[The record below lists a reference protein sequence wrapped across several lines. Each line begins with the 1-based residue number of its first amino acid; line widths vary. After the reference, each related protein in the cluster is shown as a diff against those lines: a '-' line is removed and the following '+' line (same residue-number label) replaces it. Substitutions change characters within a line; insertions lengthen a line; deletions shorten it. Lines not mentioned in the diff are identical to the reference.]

1 MRVLLFAGHFIQ
13 YSIELANGLAE
24 AGADVGLVFHEGS
37 GKELVGERWRELLHD
52 RVEFIGKPGK
62 PVMKPWTRS
71 FLKNFAW
78 VKRAVRKFNPDVIH
92 LQDGNDFATLLMI
105 GRTPFPVVVT
115 LHDVVA
121 HPGDEKHRSWKM
133 EFLINKVLLP
143 RARKHNFQFIV
154 HGDRLRA
161 DFVEHW
167 DAPADA
173 VHTVP
178 HGILASFAQPGESLE
193 GVGVGDPPG
202 PALFFGRMQPY
213 KGLEVFVQ
221 ALPKV
226 LAAVPDARIVIAGRG
241 RSLDSV
247 REELMK
253 YPQVELRDQYIQSEE
268 VAELYRQASVN
279 LAPYIEAS
287 QSGVIAAGYAFG
299 VPSIATRV
307 GALPEVVIDGENGLL
322 VEPGDADG
330 FAEALIR
337 YLGDPK
343 LRLKLQEGVRA
354 WANGPLAWSS
364 VAEKSLEV
372 YAQACRK
379 GRQR

>member
-13 YSIELANGLAE
+13 YSIELANGLAD
-24 AGADVGLVFHEGS
+24 AGAEVGLVFHEGS
-37 GKELVGERWRELLHD
+37 GEELVGARWRELLHEG
-52 RVEFIGKPGK
+52 VEFIAKPGK

-71 FLKNFAW
+71 FMKNFAW
-78 VKRAVRKFNPDVIH
+78 VKRAVRRFNPDVIH

-105 GRTPFPVVVT
+105 WRTRFPVIVT
-115 LHDVVA
+115 MHDVVA
-121 HPGDEKHRSWKM
+121 HPGDEHHLSWKM
-133 EFLINKVLLP
+133 KFLINKVLLP
-143 RARKHNFQFIV
+143 RARKKNFQCIV
-154 HGDRLRA
+154 HGDQLRKDLIEHF
-161 DFVEHW
+161 DF
-167 DAPADA
+167 PADA
-173 VHTVP
+173 VHSVP
-178 HGILASFAQPGESLE
+178 HGILAGFVQPGESLE

-226 LAAVPDARIVIAGRG
+226 LAAVPDAKIVIAGRG
-241 RSLDSV
+241 PSLDGV
-247 REELMK
+247 REELLK
-253 YPQVELRDQYIQSEE
+253 YPQVELRDEYIQSEE

-322 VEPGDADG
+322 VEPGDPDAFAD
-330 FAEALIR
+330 ALIR
-337 YLGDPK
+337 YLGDLE
-343 LRLKLQEGVRA
+343 LRLHLQKGVRA

-364 VAEKSLEV
+364 VAKKSLEV

-379 GRQR
+379 REQR

>member
-24 AGADVGLVFHEGS
+24 AGADVGLVFHEDS
-37 GKELVGERWRELLHD
+37 GTELVGERWRELLHE
-52 RVEFIGKPGK
+52 RVEYISKPGK

-71 FLKNFAW
+71 FMKNFAW

-105 GRTPFPVVVT
+105 WRTRFPVVVT

-143 RARKHNFQFIV
+143 RARKRNFQFIV

-173 VHTVP
+173 VHSVP
-178 HGILASFAQPGESLE
+178 HGILAGFVQPGESLE
-193 GVGVGDPPG
+193 GFGVGDPPG

-213 KGLEVFVQ
+213 KGLDVFAK

-226 LAAVPDARIVIAGRG
+226 LEAVPDAKIVIAGRG
-241 RSLDSV
+241 RSLDEV
-247 REELMK
+247 REDLVRH
-253 YPQVELRDQYIQSEE
+253 PQVELRDEYIQSEE

-299 VPSIATRV
+299 VPAIATRV
-307 GALPEVVIDGENGLL
+307 GALPEVVVDGENGLM
-322 VEPGDADG
+322 VEPGDADA
-330 FAEALIR
+330 FADAFIR
-337 YLGDPK
+337 YLKDPE
-343 LRLKLQEGVRA
+343 LRLKLQAGVRA

-364 VAEKSLEV
+364 VAKKSLEV
-372 YAQACRK
+372 YAHACRK
-379 GRQR
+379 GKER

>member
-37 GKELVGERWRELLHD
+37 GSELVGDRWRELLHE
-52 RVEFIGKPGK
+52 RVEYIRKPGK

-71 FLKNFAW
+71 FLKNFSW
-78 VKRAVRKFNPDVIH
+78 VKRAVRKFQPDVIH

-105 GRTPFPVVVT
+105 WRTRFPVVVT
-115 LHDVVA
+115 LHDIVA
-121 HPGDEKHRSWKM
+121 HPGDEKHRSGKM
-133 EFLINKVLLP
+133 EFLINRILMP
-143 RARKHNFQFIV
+143 RARKKNFQFIV
-154 HGDRLRA
+154 HGDRLRN

-178 HGILASFAQPGESLE
+178 HGILAGFVQPGESLE
-193 GVGVGDPPG
+193 GHGVGDPPG

-213 KGLEVFVQ
+213 KGLEVFVE

-226 LAAVPDARIVIAGRG
+226 LAAVPEAKIVIAGRG
-241 RSLDSV
+241 RSLDAV
-247 REELMK
+247 RDELLK

-307 GALPEVVIDGENGLL
+307 GALPEVVVDGENGLL
-322 VEPGDADG
+322 VEPNDADA
-330 FAEALIR
+330 FADALIR
-337 YLGDPK
+337 YLGDPE
-343 LRLKLQEGVRA
+343 LRLHLQKGVRA
-354 WANGPLAWSS
+354 WANGPLSWAN

-379 GRQR
+379 REQR